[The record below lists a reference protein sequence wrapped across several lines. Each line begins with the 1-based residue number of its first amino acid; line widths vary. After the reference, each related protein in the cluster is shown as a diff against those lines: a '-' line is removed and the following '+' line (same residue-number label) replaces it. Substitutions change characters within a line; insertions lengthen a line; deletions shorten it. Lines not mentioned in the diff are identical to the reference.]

1 MLLKKNKGIALVTV
15 IMISAVLSIL
25 VISILG
31 VSLADKNHAVN
42 YDKNSQ
48 AHYIARSGVAV
59 GLKVLDNKLSDLI
72 NEIKD
77 DPSKTIT
84 IDSLVSTANSYANQN
99 SNLKNVA
106 FKDASANLIGTYS
119 ISYEKFG
126 PEQVKIISD
135 AEANGSTNPKD
146 RVTLI
151 INVKTG
157 TNYLTNPEEWLNGG
171 SHVFKTGV
179 NTNNY
184 LKHSVKLNG
193 KGNPI
198 EIASNGKDG
207 KDFSYYKAQ
216 IIYFT
221 DEKGISFKQID
232 TVVGITFDAEIT
244 FFESSIEM
252 NTPQKNGEAD
262 PLCFTLSDD
271 IIKSREEG
279 GGVIPKSNTE
289 CGFESYDRYKAFIGT
304 ETADEWKN
312 YNFDSTK
319 HYGIVKF
326 GDGVKDKDTDTFINY
341 NGEQLQGYYF
351 FRSGVDLHHINDGD
365 FIKINDDDAII
376 KVIDNLINPSINRNG
391 RIWSD
396 N

>member
-1 MLLKKNKGIALVTV
+1 MLLKKHKGIALVTA

-48 AHYIARSGVAV
+48 AHYIARSGIAV
-59 GLKVLDNKLSDLI
+59 GLKVLDNELSDLI

-84 IDSLVSTANSYANQN
+84 IDSLVSTANSYANQS

-106 FKDASANLIGTYS
+106 FKDASANIIGTYS

-157 TNYLTNPEEWLNGG
+157 TNYYTNPAEWLNGG
-171 SHVFKTGV
+171 SQTLQTGV
-179 NTNNY
+179 STNNH

-193 KGNPI
+193 KGNSIKIP
-198 EIASNGKDG
+198 SNSGNGAND
-207 KDFSYYKAQ
+207 SIYKAQ

-221 DEKGISFKQID
+221 DEKGTSFQQLNNVIG
-232 TVVGITFDAEIT
+232 VTFDAEII
-244 FFESSIEM
+244 FFESAVEIS
-252 NTPQKNGEAD
+252 TPNNKTPD
-262 PLCFTLSDD
+262 PVCFTLSDEL
-271 IIKSREEG
+271 INSREEG
-279 GGVIPKSNTE
+279 GGVIPKTNTE
-289 CGFESYDRYKAFIGT
+289 CGFESYESYKAFIGT
-304 ETADEWKN
+304 ETADEWGN

-319 HYGIVKF
+319 HYGVVKF
-326 GDGVKDKDTDTFINY
+326 GGGVKNNGTFINY
-341 NGEQLQGYYF
+341 KGEKLQGYYF
-351 FRSGVDLHHINDGD
+351 FKSGVDLHNINDGD